1 MFRHCVKLLFVPF
14 YFVRFPDFF
23 LGDQFTSHSQT
34 LVDLLHVLVSLFTG
48 SFLYFRDPFASYS
61 PTTLSVIQISL
72 SILPQ
77 FIRLAQNLRRY
88 HDSKYASSIEE
99 WLVGN
104 FIQVSTMV
112 SSISYRSS
120 PTVWFFLNFP
130 ISVLNSFIPFMLC
143 VGIYMKTGVGFW
155 TLFHVGL
162 LRIRQDKTLLRAKC
176 LIPYPV
182 AYYLAIVN
190 NTVLRFA
197 WILKLFIVIVRWVVW
212 TARWTLRIRT
222 RCCWCL
228 DVSRWYDGT
237 FGMSFEWKTSRWITV
252 ESSGK
257 RRLGFCDY

>member
-88 HDSKYASSIEE
+88 HDSKELYPSIYNGIKYLLSIIANSLVLFKLPYFCAQFIYTIYA
-99 WLVGN
+99 
-104 FIQVSTMV
+104 
-112 SSISYRSS
+112 
-120 PTVWFFLNFP
+120 
-130 ISVLNSFIPFMLC
+130 LC
-143 VGIYMKTGVGFW
+143 W
-155 TLFHVGL
+155 DLHEDWGL

-190 NTVLRFA
+190 NTILRFA
-197 WILKLFIVIVRWVVW
+197 WILKLFIVIMNSENQNKMLLVFGCIEV
-212 TARWTLRIRT
+212 IR
-222 RCCWCL
+222 RNIWNVFRMENEQVNNC
-228 DVSRWYDGT
+228 
-237 FGMSFEWKTSRWITV
+237 
-252 ESSGK
+252 GK
-257 RRLGFCDY
+257 FR